1 MTLNTVTYEQVL
13 DMHPCWLGTPAG
25 RRRLKRYTD
34 RLGGK
39 ATALDILR
47 LSSIPSGDRLWIV
60 LREDFIP
67 APILHEFACRCAE
80 RALAHV
86 DNPDPRSIAGIE
98 AKRKW
103 VAGTITDEELDLAWL
118 AAWGAEWDAAR
129 LVTHTTAQYAARA
142 CAQATAQSAAWDA
155 AQATAQTAARSTAA
169 APQAKMRATAFAV
182 ERKAQIDMLIEML
195 EEEEAKTR
203 EPV

>member
-25 RRRLKRYTD
+25 RRRLKRYAD

-47 LSSIPSGDRLWIV
+47 LNRIPVDDRLWIV

-67 APILHEFACRCAE
+67 AQVLHEFACRCAE
-80 RALAHV
+80 RALARV
-86 DNPDPRSIAGIE
+86 DHPDPRSVAAVE
-98 AKRKW
+98 AKRQW
-103 VAGTITDEELDLAWL
+103 LTGIITDEELDLAWL
-118 AAWGAEWDAAR
+118 AAWGA
-129 LVTHTTAQYAARA
+129 
-142 CAQATAQSAAWDA
+142 
-155 AQATAQTAARSTAA
+155 AQATAQTAARSTAY
-169 APQAKMRATAFAV
+169 AT
-182 ERKAQIDMLIEML
+182 ERKAQIDMLIKML
-195 EEEEAKTR
+195 EQKEAKIR

>member
-1 MTLNTVTYEQVL
+1 MLKTVTYEQAL
-13 DMHPCWLGTPAG
+13 AMHPCWLDTQAG
-25 RRRLKRYTD
+25 RRRLKRYAD

-47 LSSIPSGDRLWIV
+47 LNRIPEDDRLWIT

-80 RALAHV
+80 RALARFDH
-86 DNPDPRSIAGIE
+86 PDPRSVAGIE

-142 CAQATAQSAAWDA
+142 CAQADAQSAAWDA
-155 AQATAQTAARSTAA
+155 AQAAQAAVWTATRDAAYAA
-169 APQAKMRATAFAV
+169 AMPATYTA
-182 ERKAQIDMLIEML
+182 ERKAQIDMLIKML
-195 EEEEAKTR
+195 EEEEAKIR